1 MVKNGICLQG
11 VSKQLFFSL
20 KKPIQKANLCFF
32 KIILTSSYNICKSQQ
47 PLSFILPSHF
57 NSTTLFFFQNYL
69 TPFLE
74 FIKKDMSDMS
84 SASSK
89 DFLDI
94 QANYRVQIH
103 SETCAQH
110 DNNIQS
116 ISSLPYCSPL
126 CCCYHFQQ
134 IFVCKEHAIMRDKI
148 CHFF

>member
-11 VSKQLFFSL
+11 VSKQLFFFL

-74 FIKKDMSDMS
+74 FIKKD
-84 SASSK
+84 
-89 DFLDI
+89 
-94 QANYRVQIH
+94 QALNFRYV
-103 SETCAQH
+103 
-110 DNNIQS
+110 
-116 ISSLPYCSPL
+116 
-126 CCCYHFQQ
+126 
-134 IFVCKEHAIMRDKI
+134 VCFEQGFPWHIGKL
-148 CHFF
+148 